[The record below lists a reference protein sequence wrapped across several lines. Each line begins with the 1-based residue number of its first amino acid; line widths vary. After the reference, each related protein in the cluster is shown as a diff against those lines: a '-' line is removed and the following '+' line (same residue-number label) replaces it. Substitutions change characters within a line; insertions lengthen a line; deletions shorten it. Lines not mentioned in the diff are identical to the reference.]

1 MGQID
6 IPGNLSGT
14 TYRFTIAGDQPTRE
28 EFARMQSVISD
39 GESRFRQEFEASSGL
54 GLAVDDQPGTAIGRG
69 VRRGIPQ
76 FQSAL
81 GTAAEYAGLEGI
93 GDYLQT
99 AATERQLDMLEEN
112 PALLE
117 GADFRDVRGLG
128 SALTYAGE
136 LLGEQAPLI
145 GGTIGVGAATGGA
158 GALAGLGTGAATLLG
173 TTAGTLAVS
182 GPQLFGSNLQRQEAQ
197 VVAGELASVDVGD
210 AATAAIAQSGLELLS
225 NLVLVG
231 RIPASLGRAILQNAT
246 VEGLT
251 EVGQQAMER
260 QQAGLPLD
268 SEDAVREYLDA
279 GVAGATLG
287 GVFGGVGYGVDRLT
301 RRPEEET
308 TPDQLALTG
317 PEARLAL
324 PAPDR
329 LALPAPARGL
339 PAPTPGL
346 PAPPRGLPRPTT
358 GAAPRGLPGPDTIP
372 PSPESPRR
380 AGPGTAP
387 IRVPPQPGQVRD
399 AELNVPQLSPDAA
412 ATAQSIGSDP
422 QMLAAVEAIQSE
434 GKATIP
440 VIQNALGLSYNAA
453 RGVMMKLE
461 NVGAVSKAQ
470 GGRPRTL
477 TLPFQITAV
486 QGGGPG
492 EVTITPTED
501 ATPAGS
507 RTPPAEASAAGD
519 LPAAKPKRPRTRA
532 GRGVP
537 DAARAAAAVGEEPAG
552 PPEETAPEPVE
563 RPVDDAERATGGA
576 GEQQPALTP
585 EQIADLQRRQRSGED
600 VSAEIAALQ
609 QEARARRPE
618 SEYEPRSGQLPGQV
632 TAAAGQVI
640 PSPGITPSVGRTT
653 TAQQARMAD
662 EINQQQTRTA
672 QRNRL
677 QDRIAELRGT
687 LNSQAKLRT
696 LAKES
701 GTKPAETAQRLRK
714 QLAGLLAEQVATEQR
729 IREARRSGVA
739 FREATA
745 QERSV
750 IEAQL
755 EGEYQAAREEFA
767 NVVYEQM
774 SPALRSDSREYS
786 GAREMGYTDPLVPGD
801 LSERIAPLLRMSR
814 DALRATSGAT
824 AAYEYFR
831 KAMDPLD
838 ALVQIAYDVDPI
850 TVKSRKSTAEEPLT
864 PYFEG
869 TGRDNARKARKWV
882 GENLNPDVADF
893 IDSVAAEA
901 SSEAMN
907 AAAQRVNAVGLRRE
921 LQALASKRQL
931 GDITEAQYQERR
943 AELNQDY
950 KARFGFDES
959 ALQALFSPLK
969 RPTGKLRAMMAG
981 LGPMMPMHSTV
992 RAALQNNN
1000 LDAALR
1006 ALAATAKTGINR
1018 KLAAQLRPYTG
1029 DTQVEFV
1036 SNGDPRIP
1044 TGAVGVF
1051 DPRINTILLNE
1062 DAPFTEHTLLH
1073 EMAHVATEAE
1083 LRNPASPVR
1092 ARLETIR
1099 KEIAAKYPEEYGATD
1114 VFEFTA
1120 EAFTNPEFQSKMAQ
1134 VQLAKGQPSVLTRF
1148 KQAFANFVRRLLGRP
1163 AKRYEPDAIGVE
1175 VNEEVD
1181 ALVNS
1186 ILAVAPD
1193 MRSAEPA
1200 FEIATRPLMARA
1212 YMSKPAQRAADLSA
1226 ETYDGMLNWWS
1237 RAEVPQRT
1245 RKFVNDA
1252 FIPLRN
1258 LVGYAKPYLPMAEKA
1273 WDIVTGHH
1281 QAIRGRNDVLRA
1293 TVDMIS
1299 KKVPKDKVHIFN
1311 NLRLEASLYGINVFL
1326 PLKAY
1331 SDFRLVYRKVAKDG
1345 TPGPRQYEYFKN
1357 KTERDARVAEL
1368 NKDRPASRTRALAR
1382 DPDTEKAAKHRELKR
1397 IYEREFTPEMRD
1409 AYKQTLGY
1417 FQYLHGEAARVFKAR
1432 LEAMLPGQQRLQRV
1446 VYDRLFDKLFNENSL
1461 VAYQPLQRTGR
1472 YWVAHS
1478 ARDPVTKQVEQYKL
1492 SFETQ
1497 RERQQYVKQLNA
1509 LPKSAGI
1516 TGVEMYTKLQD
1527 FFEPNRP
1534 PAAFVAEVGRILD
1547 RNATAAG
1554 VQARKEAQDTGAS
1567 EAEADAAAANAEA
1580 LARRIAGDTQQSVV
1594 ELALT
1599 MMPERSFLQA
1609 YKERSGVRGFAGD
1622 VGPVN
1627 NELSKADTIN
1637 MLLRKGA
1644 SLSRQLADME
1654 FGARA
1659 QALRGEMKDHREA
1672 QIAKGIS
1679 PERLEK
1685 LDTYYNSIS
1694 EAMKN
1699 IYVDRHPMVRAFN
1712 TGSYMMTLGFNPSSA
1727 IMTFMAVPTII
1738 GPYLAGRYGA
1748 ARTAQAFNHAM
1759 KVLGGSGRTRTVE
1772 AIVDEYGNTRKRRVP
1787 MGVAGVS
1794 LENYDLGGY
1803 NPAES
1808 YISDSNKL
1816 SRYGTL
1822 QALARERGLFADSIQ
1837 YDMLDAENLTG
1848 HGLHQRFI
1856 HAGAWMMHTSER
1868 MVRES
1873 TLLAAYDLA
1882 LQDMAGGKAK
1892 RADGTTSKNT
1902 RLTEADLQKAAE
1914 IAVSDTELTNG
1925 TIAAAGSPNLS
1936 QHGIMPL
1943 LYMFK
1948 RYPLAMY
1955 NLLATLMKQSFPSE
1969 KQLAE
1974 LYGKGSPE
1982 YKAGLEGRAAA
1993 RWQLGLVVGNVGLW
2007 AGAAGLPLYGALSGM
2022 IDKVFRDDD
2031 EPDVD
2036 TLLRMSI
2043 GELGFKGL
2051 GNYLLGAEMSSR
2063 IGLANMFYR
2072 APIGRE
2078 DQSWMWNLI
2087 EGAGGPAI
2095 SIAANAWPRA
2105 IGLWNDGEYWRAT
2118 ETALPAQVRNFLR
2131 TARYAQ
2137 SGAIESTRGDVITE
2151 VNNGQLLG
2159 QLLGL
2164 SPADYIQQIEV
2175 NSVLK
2180 GIDESIRA
2188 QRTRLLRRL
2197 NVARRE
2203 GNAVEYS
2210 RVMQEILEF
2219 TQEHP
2224 QFAIGGDTVQRSA
2237 RTFSD
2242 TTQRVRR
2249 GIVYNSENER
2259 LLDRLAEQ
2267 IESPSSLFQALGE

>member
-14 TYRFTIAGDQPTRE
+14 TYRFTIAGDEPTRE
-28 EFARMQSVISD
+28 ELQQMQGVVAS
-39 GESRFRQEFEASSGL
+39 GEAEWRQQFESSTGI
-54 GLAVDDQPGTAIGRG
+54 GLAVDDQPGTAFGRG
-69 VRRGIPQ
+69 LQRGIPQ

-81 GTAAEYAGLEGI
+81 GTAAEYLGAEGV
-93 GDYLQT
+93 GEYLQG
-99 AATERQLDMLEEN
+99 AARERQLEMLREN
-112 PALLE
+112 PELLQ
-117 GADFRDVRGLG
+117 GMDFRDVRGLSSG
-128 SALTYAGE
+128 LTYLGE
-136 LLGEQAPLI
+136 LIGEQAPLI
-145 GGTIGVGAATGGA
+145 GGTIGAGVLTGGA
-158 GALAGLGTGAATLLG
+158 GAAAGLGAGAATVLG
-173 TTAGTLAVS
+173 TTVGTLGVS

-197 VVAGELASVDVGD
+197 VAAGELASVDVG
-210 AATAAIAQSGLELLS
+210 AAAGAAVAQSALELLS

-231 RIPASLGRAILQNAT
+231 RIPASVGRAIAQNAS

-251 EVGQQAMER
+251 EIGQQMLER

-268 SEDAVREYLDA
+268 SADAIQEYLDA
-279 GVAGATLG
+279 GVAGAALG
-287 GVFGGVGYGVDRLT
+287 GVFGGVGYGFDRLT

-308 TPDQLALTG
+308 TPDQLALPG
-317 PEARLAL
+317 AEQRLA
-324 PAPDR
+324 
-329 LALPAPARGL
+329 
-339 PAPTPGL
+339 L
-346 PAPPRGLPRPTT
+346 PAPPRGLPAPLRAPTAPPRPPTFQT
-358 GAAPRGLPGPDTIP
+358 RLPSPDTIP

-387 IRVPPQPGQVRD
+387 IRVPPQPGQVLG
-399 AELNVPQLSPDAA
+399 AGLNVPQLSPDAA

-477 TLPFQITAV
+477 TLPFQIAAV

-492 EVTITPTED
+492 EVTITPTKD
-501 ATPAGS
+501 AAPAGS
-507 RTPPAEASAAGD
+507 RTPPAEQPSAPA
-519 LPAAKPKRPRTRA
+519 LRAAKPRGARTRA
-532 GRGVP
+532 GRGVSG
-537 DAARAAAAVGEEPAG
+537 AVGAAGAVGSEPSRDSA
-552 PPEETAPEPVE
+552 APESGAVEQPVA
-563 RPVDDAERATGGA
+563 DAERPAGGA
-576 GEQQPALTP
+576 GEQQAALTP
-585 EQIADLQRRQRSGED
+585 EQIADLQRRQRRGED
-600 VSAEIAALQ
+600 VSAEIAALPQ
-609 QEARARRPE
+609 APRPRRPE
-618 SEYEPRSGQLPGQV
+618 SEYEPRSGGIPGAV
-632 TAAAGQVI
+632 TGAPGQVI
-640 PSPGITPSVGRTT
+640 PDPNIRPTRSRATPVQQSDLIDQQRTRLT
-653 TAQQARMAD
+653 QQ
-662 EINQQQTRTA
+662 
-672 QRNRL
+672 NRL
-677 QDRIAELRGT
+677 RQQIKALRET
-687 LNSQAKLRT
+687 LNSEARKRT
-696 LAKES
+696 LAKEE
-701 GTKPAETAQRLRK
+701 GVKPKEIAMRLRK
-714 QLAGLLAEQVATEQR
+714 RLSELTAERIINDRR
-729 IREARRSGVA
+729 IREAERSGIS
-739 FREATA
+739 RPDATP
-745 QERSV
+745 QERALV
-750 IEAQL
+750 QAQL
-755 EGEYQAAREEFA
+755 EAEQQAAREQAA
-767 NVVYEQM
+767 NVIYEQM
-774 SPALRSDSREYS
+774 SPELRRDARVYS
-786 GAREMGYTDPLVPGD
+786 GAREAGYADPLVVGD
-801 LSERIAPLLRMSR
+801 YMERIVPLLRMSR
-814 DALRATSGAT
+814 DDRRKQKNAT
-824 AAYEYFR
+824 AAHEYFS
-831 KAMDPLD
+831 KSMDPLD
-838 ALVQIAYDVDPI
+838 ALVQIAYDLDPS
-850 TVKSRKSTAEEPLT
+850 VVRKREGTKEEPLT
-864 PYFEG
+864 PWFAG
-869 TGRDNARKARKWV
+869 TGRDNATKAREWISQ
-882 GENLNPDVADF
+882 NLNPDVVEFVDT
-893 IDSVAAEA
+893 VAAEV
-901 SSEAMN
+901 SEAAMS
-907 AAAQRVNAVGLRRE
+907 AAAQRVNATALRRE
-921 LQALASKRQL
+921 LQQLATARQV
-931 GDITEAQYQERR
+931 GDITETTYQERR
-943 AELNQDY
+943 AELNKDY

-959 ALQALFSPLK
+959 ALQALFSPRK
-969 RPTGKLRAMMAG
+969 RPTGKLRALMAG
-981 LGPMMPMHSTV
+981 LGPMMPMHLTV

-1018 KLAAQLRPYTG
+1018 KLAEQLRPYTG

-1036 SNGDPRIP
+1036 SEGDPRIP

-1099 KEIAAKYPEEYGATD
+1099 KEIAAKYPEEYGTTD
-1114 VFEFTA
+1114 VFEFAA

-1163 AKRYEPDAIGVE
+1163 AKQYEPDAIGVE

-1226 ETYDGMLNWWS
+1226 EAYDGMLNWWS
-1237 RAEVPQRT
+1237 RMEPSR
-1245 RKFVNDA
+1245 RSRSFVNE
-1252 FIPLRN
+1252 FLIPLRN
-1258 LVGYAKPYLPMAEKA
+1258 LVDYAKPYLPMAAKA

-1281 QAIRGRNDVLRA
+1281 QAIRARNDRLRA
-1293 TVDMIS
+1293 TIDDIS
-1299 KKVPKDKVHIFN
+1299 KKVPKDKIHIFN
-1311 NLRLEASLYGINVFL
+1311 NLRLEASLYGVNVFL

-1345 TPGPRQYEYFKN
+1345 TPGPRQYEYFKS

-1368 NKDRPASRTRALAR
+1368 NKNRPASRTRALAR
-1382 DPDTEKAAKHRELKR
+1382 DPDPEKAAKHRELKR
-1397 IYEREFTPEMRD
+1397 IYDREFTPEMRE
-1409 AYKQTLGY
+1409 AYKQALGY

-1446 VYDRLFDKLFNENSL
+1446 VYDRLFNKLFNENSL

-1478 ARDPVTKQVEQYKL
+1478 ARDPVTKQVELYKR
-1492 SFETQ
+1492 SFATQ
-1497 RERQQYVKQLNA
+1497 RERQQYVEQLNA
-1509 LPKSAGI
+1509 LPEAAGV
-1516 TGVEMYTKLQD
+1516 TGVELYTKLQD
-1527 FFEPNRP
+1527 FFEPSRP

-1554 VQARKEAQDTGAS
+1554 VQARKKAQDAGAS

-1580 LARRIAGDTQQSVV
+1580 LARRIAGDAQQSVV

-1599 MMPERSFLQA
+1599 MMPERSFLQS

-1659 QALRGEMKDHREA
+1659 QALRGEMKDYREA
-1672 QIAKGIS
+1672 QIATGIS

-1685 LDTYYNSIS
+1685 LDTYYGTIS

-1699 IYVDRHPMVRAFN
+1699 IYVDRHPIVRALN
-1712 TGSYMMTLGFNPSSA
+1712 TASYMMTLGFNPSSA

-1748 ARTAQAFNHAM
+1748 ARTARALNHAM

-1772 AIVDEYGNTRKRRVP
+1772 AIVDEYGNIRKRRVP

-1816 SRYGTL
+1816 NRYGAL
-1822 QALARERGLFADSIQ
+1822 QALARERGMFADSIQ

-1848 HGLHQRFI
+1848 HGIRQRFV

-1873 TLLAAYDLA
+1873 TMIAAYDLA

-1892 RADGTTSKNT
+1892 RADGTTAKNT

-1914 IAVSDTELTNG
+1914 IAVSDTEITNG
-1925 TIAAAGSPNLS
+1925 TIAAAGSPNAS
-1936 QHGIMPL
+1936 QRGIMPL

-1969 KQLAE
+1969 KRLAE

-1982 YKAGLEGRAAA
+1982 YKAGLEGRAVA

-2007 AGAAGLPLYGALSGM
+2007 AGAAGIPLYGALSGI
-2022 IDKVFRDDD
+2022 IDNVFRDDD

-2105 IGLWNDGEYWRAT
+2105 IDLWSEGEYWRAT

-2137 SGAIESTRGDVITE
+2137 SGGAESLRGDVITE
-2151 VNNGQLLG
+2151 LSGGQLLG

-2164 SPADYIQQIEV
+2164 SPAEYIRQIEV

-2180 GIDESIRA
+2180 GIDESIASERR
-2188 QRTRLLRRL
+2188 QLLRRL

-2203 GNAVEYS
+2203 GNAVEY
-2210 RVMQEILEF
+2210 REALQDAREF
-2219 TQEHP
+2219 TREHP
-2224 QFAIGGDTVQRSA
+2224 QFAITADTISRSA
-2237 RTFSD
+2237 RTFAD
-2242 TTQRVRR
+2242 TTRRVRQ
-2249 GIVYNSENER
+2249 GIIYNSENER
-2259 LLDRLAEQ
+2259 VLDRLAQ
-2267 IESPSSLFQALGE
+2267 RLESPSSIWDAMGE

>member
-1 MGQID
+1 MAD
-6 IPGNLSGT
+6 
-14 TYRFTIAGDQPTRE
+14 
-28 EFARMQSVISD
+28 
-39 GESRFRQEFEASSGL
+39 
-54 GLAVDDQPGTAIGRG
+54 
-69 VRRGIPQ
+69 
-76 FQSAL
+76 
-81 GTAAEYAGLEGI
+81 
-93 GDYLQT
+93 
-99 AATERQLDMLEEN
+99 TER
-112 PALLE
+112 
-117 GADFRDVRGLG
+117 
-128 SALTYAGE
+128 
-136 LLGEQAPLI
+136 
-145 GGTIGVGAATGGA
+145 
-158 GALAGLGTGAATLLG
+158 
-173 TTAGTLAVS
+173 TA
-182 GPQLFGSNLQRQEAQ
+182 
-197 VVAGELASVDVGD
+197 
-210 AATAAIAQSGLELLS
+210 
-225 NLVLVG
+225 
-231 RIPASLGRAILQNAT
+231 
-246 VEGLT
+246 
-251 EVGQQAMER
+251 
-260 QQAGLPLD
+260 
-268 SEDAVREYLDA
+268 
-279 GVAGATLG
+279 
-287 GVFGGVGYGVDRLT
+287 
-301 RRPEEET
+301 
-308 TPDQLALTG
+308 
-317 PEARLAL
+317 
-324 PAPDR
+324 
-329 LALPAPARGL
+329 
-339 PAPTPGL
+339 
-346 PAPPRGLPRPTT
+346 
-358 GAAPRGLPGPDTIP
+358 
-372 PSPESPRR
+372 
-380 AGPGTAP
+380 
-387 IRVPPQPGQVRD
+387 
-399 AELNVPQLSPDAA
+399 
-412 ATAQSIGSDP
+412 
-422 QMLAAVEAIQSE
+422 
-434 GKATIP
+434 
-440 VIQNALGLSYNAA
+440 
-453 RGVMMKLE
+453 
-461 NVGAVSKAQ
+461 
-470 GGRPRTL
+470 
-477 TLPFQITAV
+477 
-486 QGGGPG
+486 
-492 EVTITPTED
+492 
-501 ATPAGS
+501 
-507 RTPPAEASAAGD
+507 
-519 LPAAKPKRPRTRA
+519 
-532 GRGVP
+532 
-537 DAARAAAAVGEEPAG
+537 
-552 PPEETAPEPVE
+552 
-563 RPVDDAERATGGA
+563 GGA

-585 EQIADLQRRQRSGED
+585 ERIADLQRRQRSGED
-600 VSAEIAALQ
+600 VSAEIAALP
-609 QEARARRPE
+609 QEARPTRPE
-618 SEYEPRSGQLPGQV
+618 QAYDPRIGGVPGAV
-632 TAAAGQVI
+632 TGAAGQVI
-640 PSPGITPSVGRTT
+640 PDPNIRPTRSRATPVQQSDLIDQQRTRLT
-653 TAQQARMAD
+653 QQNRLREQIKALR
-662 EINQQQTRTA
+662 EILNSESRTRTVA
-672 QRNRL
+672 Q
-677 QDRIAELRGT
+677 AEGV
-687 LNSQAKLRT
+687 KP
-696 LAKES
+696 KELKS
-701 GTKPAETAQRLRK
+701 RLRRR
-714 QLAGLLAEQVATEQR
+714 LGALMAAQVDNSQR
-729 IREARRSGVA
+729 IRAAERGGISRPD
-739 FREATA
+739 ATP
-745 QERSV
+745 QERALV
-750 IEAQL
+750 QAQL
-755 EGEYQAAREEFA
+755 EAEQQAAREQAA
-767 NVVYEQM
+767 NVIYEQM
-774 SPALRSDSREYS
+774 SPELRRDAQLYS
-786 GAREMGYTDPLVPGD
+786 GAREMGYADPLVVGD
-801 LSERIAPLLRMSR
+801 YMERIVPLLRMSR
-814 DALRATSGAT
+814 DDRRKQKNAT
-824 AAYEYFR
+824 AANEYFS
-831 KAMDPLD
+831 KSMDPLD
-838 ALVQIAYDVDPI
+838 ALLQIAYDLDPSV
-850 TVKSRKSTAEEPLT
+850 VKKREGTKEEPLT
-864 PYFEG
+864 PWFAG
-869 TGRDNARKARKWV
+869 TGRDNATKAREWISK
-882 GENLNPDVADF
+882 NLNPDVVEFVDT
-893 IDSVAAEA
+893 VAAEV
-901 SSEAMN
+901 SEAAMN
-907 AAAQRVNAVGLRRE
+907 AAAQKVNAVGLRRE
-921 LQALASKRQL
+921 LQQLATARQV
-931 GDITEAQYQERR
+931 GDITEATYQERR
-943 AELNQDY
+943 AELNKDY
-950 KARFGFDES
+950 KARFGFNEA
-959 ALQALFSPLK
+959 ALQELFAPAK
-969 RPTGKLRAMMAG
+969 ARPTGKLRALMAG

-1018 KLAAQLRPYTG
+1018 KLAEQLRPYTG

-1036 SNGDPRIP
+1036 SEGDPRIP

-1099 KEIAAKYPEEYGATD
+1099 TEIANKYPEEYGTTD
-1114 VFEFTA
+1114 VFEFAA

-1163 AKRYEPDAIGVE
+1163 AKQYEPDATGVE
-1175 VNEEVD
+1175 VTEEVD

-1258 LVGYAKPYLPMAEKA
+1258 LVDYAKPYLPMAAKA

-1281 QAIRGRNDVLRA
+1281 QAIRARNDRLRA
-1293 TVDMIS
+1293 TIDDIS

-1311 NLRLEASLYGINVFL
+1311 NLRLEASLYEINVFL

-1345 TPGPRQYEYFKN
+1345 TVGPRQYEYFKS

-1382 DPDTEKAAKHRELKR
+1382 DPDREKAAKHRELKR
-1397 IYEREFTPEMRD
+1397 IYEREFTPEMRE
-1409 AYKQTLGY
+1409 AYKQVLGY

-1478 ARDPVTKQVEQYKL
+1478 GRDPVTKQVEQYKL

-1497 RERQQYVKQLNA
+1497 RERQQYVEQLNA
-1509 LPKSAGI
+1509 LPKSAGV

-1554 VQARKEAQDTGAS
+1554 VQARKKAQDAGAS

-1580 LARRIAGDTQQSVV
+1580 LARRIAGDAQQSVV

-1609 YKERSGVRGFAGD
+1609 YKERSGTRGFAGD

-1627 NELSKADTIN
+1627 NELSKTDTVN

-1679 PERLEK
+1679 SERLEK

-1699 IYVDRHPMVRAFN
+1699 IYVDRHPIVRALN

-1727 IMTFMAVPTII
+1727 IMTLMAVPTII

-1772 AIVDEYGNTRKRRVP
+1772 AIVDEHGNTRKRRVP

-1808 YISDSNKL
+1808 YISGSNKL

-1873 TLLAAYDLA
+1873 TLIAAYDLA

-1969 KQLAE
+1969 KRLAE

-2007 AGAAGLPLYGALSGM
+2007 AGAAGIPLYGALSGI
-2022 IDKVFRDDD
+2022 IDNVFRDDD

-2105 IGLWNDGEYWRAT
+2105 IDLWSEGEYWRAT

-2137 SGAIESTRGDVITE
+2137 SGGAESLRGDVITE
-2151 VNNGQLLG
+2151 LSGGQLLG

-2164 SPADYIQQIEV
+2164 SPAEYIRQIEV

-2180 GIDESIRA
+2180 GIDESIASERR
-2188 QRTRLLRRL
+2188 QLLRRL

-2203 GNAVEYS
+2203 GNAVEY
-2210 RVMQEILEF
+2210 REALQDAREF
-2219 TQEHP
+2219 TREHP
-2224 QFAIGGDTVQRSA
+2224 QFAITADTISRSA
-2237 RTFSD
+2237 RTFAD
-2242 TTQRVRR
+2242 TTRRVRQ
-2249 GIVYNSENER
+2249 GIIYNSENER
-2259 LLDRLAEQ
+2259 VLDRLAQ
-2267 IESPSSLFQALGE
+2267 RLESPSSVWDALGE